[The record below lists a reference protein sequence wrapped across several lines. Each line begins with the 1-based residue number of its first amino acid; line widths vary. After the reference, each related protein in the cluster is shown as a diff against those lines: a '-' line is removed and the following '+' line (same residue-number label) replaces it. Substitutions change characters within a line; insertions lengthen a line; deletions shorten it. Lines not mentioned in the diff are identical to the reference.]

1 MFFNL
6 CRSTRSAE
14 KEYNIGKGII
24 TPKKIILNNKKRQN
38 LKNVLLT
45 KFMKIYKIKNID
57 QTIDNEITKFVQGEK
72 LSDKDLQNLDNKI
85 EKIVS
90 TRKINRNLSNNSI
103 PDKNTP
109 LTKSQESLPLI
120 HQNQITKN
128 KDHPTLNQT
137 EDNSISLKKLRPSAS
152 VEILP
157 KYKKKYKS
165 PEEELADLE
174 AEFAEAEPKKQ
185 PLKRLDFSGL
195 GNEWYAMASYNKI
208 LYEKQLQEEK
218 LKEAEIKRKLKE
230 DLDNQIQNKLKK
242 KLEEKLKEKEEEK
255 IFQENLK
262 QFEKIEKEK
271 RENIKQKI
279 LKEKLNRE
287 SQIKNEYIRRR
298 IDQLKQK
305 KFELSIIKEI
315 KEEMEKEKKLALE
328 KRIKENEAL
337 KQVLKENEIYKEKQ
351 KELIKKQKEDNIE
364 ANKDMERN
372 EIKKELARKKHFED
386 IRRSANQYDEKKVL
400 DLLNKKQNEYKEQD
414 DKLYQ
419 LMLENKKK
427 EEEEEI
433 QTKNKKKEER
443 IKLKQYLDKQIEEK
457 KKEKIILKHLD
468 EEEDK
473 KWLND
478 NKKLKDEQIKI
489 DNIIK
494 NKNKK
499 NYNII
504 KEQMNNKGN
513 KGNIKLKEV
522 MTIDE
527 YAMNKEFLEKA
538 KKELELRLNK

>member
-103 PDKNTP
+103 PGKNNP

-128 KDHPTLNQT
+128 KDTTLNQT

-157 KYKKKYKS
+157 KYKKIYKS

-305 KFELSIIKEI
+305 KFELNIIKEI

-372 EIKKELARKKHFED
+372 EIKKELARKKHFDD
-386 IRRSANQYDEKKVL
+386 IRRSASQYDEQKIL

-468 EEEDK
+468 EEQDK

-504 KEQMNNKGN
+504 KEQMNNKGK